1 MRKSL
6 APSCRNTGPGR
17 FARTQAGLAPI
28 DHCVADRRRPP
39 SWNLR
44 SCPLRSRVPSDIELG
59 IDFFQIRGQPEFDS
73 EGHTD
78 YKTERPCS
86 RHNSAKRTDSAAE

>member
-1 MRKSL
+1 
-6 APSCRNTGPGR
+6 
-17 FARTQAGLAPI
+17 
-28 DHCVADRRRPP
+28 
-39 SWNLR
+39 
-44 SCPLRSRVPSDIELG
+44 LRSRVPSDIELG

-86 RHNSAKRTDSAAE
+86 RHNPAKRTDSAAKRFCDGCHEGHADDATEPF